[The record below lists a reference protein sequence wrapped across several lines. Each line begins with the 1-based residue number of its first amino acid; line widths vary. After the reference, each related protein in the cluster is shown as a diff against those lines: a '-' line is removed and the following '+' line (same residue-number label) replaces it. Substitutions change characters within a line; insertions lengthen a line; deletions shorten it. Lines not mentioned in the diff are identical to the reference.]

1 MKKTT
6 LLFLLI
12 LTPLILSAHGM
23 NLEGLPTKDVAKI
36 YLKLG
41 YTHIL
46 PLGLDHILFVL
57 CLFFLSPNLKTIL
70 WQATAFT
77 ITHSITLAL
86 AAYGVFSPP
95 ASIVEPIIAVSILFV
110 ALENTFITQLKP
122 SRILIIA
129 LFGLIHGMGFASV
142 LTDIGLPKDEYLTAL
157 ITFNIGV
164 ELGQITVILI
174 AWFGLAYWFR
184 KKPWYRK
191 VIVIPISVVIAVI
204 SFYWTIERIFF
215 V

>member
-1 MKKTT
+1 MKKTG
-6 LLFLLI
+6 LLFIVI
-12 LTPLILSAHGM
+12 LMPLILSAHGM

-77 ITHSITLAL
+77 LTHSITLAM

-174 AWFGLAYWFR
+174 AWFGLAFWFR
-184 KKPWYRK
+184 KKSWYRK
-191 VIVIPISVVIAVI
+191 VIVIPISILIALI

>member
-12 LTPLILSAHGM
+12 LTPFILSAHGM

-77 ITHSITLAL
+77 LTHSITLAL

-174 AWFGLAYWFR
+174 AWFGLAFWFR

-191 VIVIPISVVIAVI
+191 VIVIPISVVIAII

>member
-1 MKKTT
+1 MNKFIFIV
-6 LLFLLI
+6 LFLCFPI
-12 LTPLILSAHGM
+12 LVNAHGM
-23 NLEGLPTKDVAKI
+23 NLEGLPTKDIALI

-95 ASIVEPIIAVSILFV
+95 ASVVEPIIAISILFV
-110 ALENTFITQLKP
+110 ALENTFISKLKP
-122 SRILIIA
+122 SRIFIIA

-142 LTDIGLPKDEYLTAL
+142 LTDIGLPKQEYLTGL
-157 ITFNIGV
+157 IMFNVGV
-164 ELGQITVILI
+164 EFGQITIILL
-174 AWFGLAYWFR
+174 AWFCIAYWFR
-184 KKPWYRK
+184 KKIWYRK
-191 VIVIPISVVIAVI
+191 VIVIPTSILIACI
-204 SFYWTIERIFF
+204 AFYWTIERIFF
-215 V
+215 T

>member
-12 LTPLILSAHGM
+12 LTPFILSAHGM

-77 ITHSITLAL
+77 LTHSITLAL

-174 AWFGLAYWFR
+174 AWFGLAFWFR
-184 KKPWYRK
+184 EKT
-191 VIVIPISVVIAVI
+191 VVQKSNCYSDFGCHRNNFILLDH
-204 SFYWTIERIFF
+204 
-215 V
+215 

>member
-1 MKKTT
+1 MKKIA
-6 LLFLLI
+6 LFCVCLFLPML
-12 LTPLILSAHGM
+12 LSAHAM
-23 NLEGLPTKDVAKI
+23 DLEGLPTKDIALI

-77 ITHSITLAL
+77 IAHSITLAM
-86 AAYGVFSPP
+86 AVYGVFSPP

-110 ALENTFITQLKP
+110 ALENTFISKLKP
-122 SRILIIA
+122 TRIILIA

-142 LTDIGLPKDEYLTAL
+142 LTDIGLPKTEYVTGL
-157 ITFNIGV
+157 IMFNVGV
-164 ELGQITVILI
+164 ELGQISVILL
-174 AWFGLAYWFR
+174 AWFGIAYWFR
-184 KKPWYRK
+184 KKIWYRK
-191 VIVIPISVVIAVI
+191 VIVIPVSILIACI
-204 SFYWTIERIFF
+204 AFYWTIERIFF
-215 V
+215 A